1 MRKVYGLVLG
11 FSCVV
16 TLIFGLG
23 FLLLPKALFKAGGVA
38 WQAPLVSASI
48 NLGALVL
55 FCSALSAQA
64 LWWIRA
70 GNPAGFRLA
79 DMLGVMLLLMGVL
92 EGANGLWIPLAGDGG
107 RGALLVGL
115 AVLRSRRATVVV
127 R

>member
-1 MRKVYGLVLG
+1 MRKVYSLVLG
-11 FSCVV
+11 FSSVV
-16 TLIFGLG
+16 TLLFGLG
-23 FLLLPKALFKAGGVA
+23 FLLAPQALFKAAGVV

-48 NLGALVL
+48 NLGTLVL

-70 GNPAGFRLA
+70 GNPAGYRLA
-79 DMLGVMLLLMGVL
+79 DLLGLMLLLMGAL
-92 EGANGLWIPLAGDGG
+92 EGAHGLWIPLAGDGG

-115 AVLRSRRATVVV
+115 RLMRSRRGVAVV